1 MHSQQIKQ
9 RDIRKITPDAFIF
22 AFVRNPYDRLISCYR
37 NKVINPSLTKN
48 IFACYDVKAEDSFET
63 FVQKICDLDDLESDR
78 HFRSQS
84 WFLYNGENLLTDFV
98 GRFENLEQDWK
109 KPRRSF
115 KFGAIPHNN
124 ASGSIEFEINP
135 RTKNLIQLRYSS
147 DFENFYTDAY

>member
-1 MHSQQIKQ
+1 MC
-9 RDIRKITPDAFIF
+9 
-22 AFVRNPYDRLISCYR
+22 NPYNRLISCYR

-48 IFACYDVKAEDSFET
+48 IFACYDVNAEEIFET
-63 FVQKICDLDDLESDR
+63 FVQKICDLDDLQSDR

-84 WFLYNGENLLTDFV
+84 SFLYNGESILADFV
-98 GRFENLEQDWK
+98 GRFVKLEQDWK

-135 RTKNLIQLRYSS
+135 RTKNLIQLRSSS
-147 DFENFYTDAY
+147 DFENFYTVAY